1 MPAAKATTSPAYRF
15 RIIAALLLGLGLTAC
30 ASVLPRQVKT
40 TQSPWSSFDAAK
52 DAYDRVQ
59 PGVTDLAGL
68 RKLGFDPESG
78 INVRVLSYLDLQ
90 QRFMPTPS
98 VTRADLDRSVRS
110 CLDSHDSCSGIE
122 IKPQSIQR
130 QRIGN
135 VVLDVFDFQR
145 ETLETGWV
153 FIALV
158 LIQDNK
164 VVYKTWSGSPN
175 LRSIEK
181 ETNPLGPLQDLGG
194 FAGDRAQ
201 AAF

>member
-1 MPAAKATTSPAYRF
+1 MVW
-15 RIIAALLLGLGLTAC
+15 LVGC
-30 ASVLPRQVKT
+30 E
-40 TQSPWSSFDAAK
+40 
-52 DAYDRVQ
+52 
-59 PGVTDLAGL
+59 GVA
-68 RKLGFDPESG
+68 SG
-78 INVRVLSYLDLQ
+78 IEGIADRNVDVLVGLVLRTLMTDDDVRARHAHDDVHGERAARVVMGGWCRHSYIARADRWVLSHLDLQ
-90 QRFMPTPS
+90 QKFMPTPS
-98 VTRADLDRSVRS
+98 VTRADLESSVRA

-153 FIALV
+153 FVALV

-175 LRSIEK
+175 LRSVEK
-181 ETNPLGPLQDLGG
+181 ETNPLGPLQELGG